1 MNTFEAVLVKPEAAG
16 MKKGDK
22 VRVSLERDTEP
33 RTVAVPAELQAALAA
48 DPQARAALERLSY
61 SHRREYAGWVAE
73 AKKEETRAR
82 RAAKAMELLRAGRS
96 LK

>member
-22 VRVSLERDTEP
+22 VRVTLERDTEP

-48 DPQARAALERLSY
+48 DPRPARGQG
-61 SHRREYAGWVAE
+61 HRDAVR
-73 AKKEETRAR
+73 
-82 RAAKAMELLRAGRS
+82 GRS